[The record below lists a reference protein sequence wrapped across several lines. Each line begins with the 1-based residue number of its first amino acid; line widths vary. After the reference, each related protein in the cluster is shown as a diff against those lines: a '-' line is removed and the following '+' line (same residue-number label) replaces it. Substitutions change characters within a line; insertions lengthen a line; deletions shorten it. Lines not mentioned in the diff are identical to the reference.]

1 MKFVGVAFA
10 LGLFFT
16 VPGMILLRWI
26 GLESVVQRVPVW
38 LLPEGRDERMTVL
51 FLVQFF
57 VALCVVEGLVL
68 VLVLVLLRMNPP
80 GNGELE

>member
-1 MKFVGVAFA
+1 MKFVVVAFA

-38 LLPEGRDERMTVL
+38 LLPEGRDERMKVL
-51 FLVQFF
+51 FLCSTSSRY
-57 VALCVVEGLVL
+57 AWSKDLCLCLCSYG
-68 VLVLVLLRMNPP
+68 
-80 GNGELE
+80 

>member
-1 MKFVGVAFA
+1 MKFVAVAFT
-10 LGLFFT
+10 LGLFLT

-38 LLPEGRDERMTVL
+38 LLPEGHHERMKVL